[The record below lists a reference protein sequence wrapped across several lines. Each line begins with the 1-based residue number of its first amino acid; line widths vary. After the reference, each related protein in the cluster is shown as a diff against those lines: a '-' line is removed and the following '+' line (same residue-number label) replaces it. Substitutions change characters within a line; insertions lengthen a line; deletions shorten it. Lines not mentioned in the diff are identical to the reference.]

1 MQGNKGD
8 TCKEI
13 LLDSVGE
20 DEDGMIWENSI
31 ETGTLP
37 LVKQMTGASL
47 MHEAGHP
54 KPVLWDNPEE

>member
-1 MQGNKGD
+1 MQGSKED

-13 LLDSVGE
+13 LMDSVGE

-31 ETGTLP
+31 ETGILP
-37 LVKQMTGASL
+37 LVKQMTRASL
-47 MHEAGHP
+47 MHETGHP